1 MSRRLPGALGFALA
15 IAAGMASAAPWPN
28 TRDVTVSE
36 ARPTSSGSWN
46 YTLRRSS
53 HAWSCDEK
61 QAGGKL
67 CLEHILTVSN
77 DSAET
82 LVCQV
87 RVDFQ
92 RADGSSAGNF
102 TAPVLVLPRTRPDV
116 HTAVTDDQTQA
127 SVTSL
132 DCLARAAYK
141 RVAKAPGCKYD
152 MMGKPFETYY
162 PAEAKLRSLQGP
174 VIVSFRLE
182 QKLGPARDVAV
193 AESSLV
199 PLLDDA
205 ALKFIRDQDFRT
217 NCPGQRYDVL
227 MRFKLRNEVLAQAGQ

>member
-1 MSRRLPGALGFALA
+1 MRRPAACTFGLALA
-15 IAAGMASAAPWPN
+15 ICPALAAAAPWPR

-36 ARPTSSGSWN
+36 PHAIASGSWN

-53 HAWSCDEK
+53 HAWSCDET

-67 CLEHILTVSN
+67 CLEHIVTVNN

-82 LVCQV
+82 LICQL
-87 RVDFQ
+87 RVDLN
-92 RADGSSAGNF
+92 RADGTAAGNF
-102 TAPVLVLPRTRPDV
+102 AAPVLVLPRTRPDV
-116 HTAVTDDQTQA
+116 HTAVTDDQTTA

-132 DCLARAAYK
+132 DCAARAPYK
-141 RVAKAPGCKYD
+141 RIAKAPGCKYE

-174 VIVSFRLE
+174 VIVSFLLTRR
-182 QKLGPARDVAV
+182 LGPARDVAI
-193 AESSLV
+193 AESSLQ

-205 ALKFIRDQDFRT
+205 ALKFIRDQDFVT
-217 NCPGQRYDVL
+217 NCPDQRFDVV
-227 MRFKLRNEVLAQAGQ
+227 MRFKLRNEVAAQAGP